1 MYIYLIVALFIDY
14 ISKTR
19 SSNFPLLSE
28 LLVVFEPC
36 VYLLNQENE
45 RERERER
52 VRYPDELG

>member
-19 SSNFPLLSE
+19 SSSLPLLSE